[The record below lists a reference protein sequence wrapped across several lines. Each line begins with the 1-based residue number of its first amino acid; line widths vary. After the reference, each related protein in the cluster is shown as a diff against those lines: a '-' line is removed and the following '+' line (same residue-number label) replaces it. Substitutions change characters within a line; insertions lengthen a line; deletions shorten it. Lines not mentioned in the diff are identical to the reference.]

1 MPNGKNEL
9 VSIEGTVEK
18 IIYHNDENGYVVC
31 EMLAFSDEL
40 YTVCGN
46 MPYLAVGE
54 TIKALG
60 DFVTHPQFGRQFRV
74 EYYEKQMPSNATAIL
89 KYLASGTI
97 RGIGPVTAR
106 HIVEKY
112 GDDTFEVLENHPE
125 WLADINGISARKAK
139 EIGEAFKAQF
149 GMRNVMAFCRQYF
162 GPATAVRIYK
172 KWGCSAVDV
181 INKNPYILCD
191 EIHGVTFEKADAI
204 AKNLGFT
211 SGSDERIG
219 AGIKF
224 VLQHNLYQN
233 GHVFLPQE
241 KLVETAVK
249 LLGCDTEKAEDV
261 LALLVTLGEL
271 KFVRE
276 SGIKCIYLPDVYDAE
291 TYIAKKLDIMEQVSH
306 ALDTENLAELVK
318 KVELENGIEYEEL
331 QKRAIKEAV
340 ANSVFVLTGGP
351 GTGKTTVVR
360 AIIRIFS
367 SMGLDIA
374 LAAPTGRAAKRL
386 SEAASMEAKTI
397 HRLLEMQF
405 APDEQSVFVRDEA
418 NPLDE
423 DVIIIDESSMID
435 VFLMAALLHAIKPS
449 ARLVLIGDADQLPPV
464 GPGYVFRDIIESDR
478 FSTVVLTHIFR
489 QASQSLI
496 VTNAHAVNNG
506 AYMDLSKKDADFF
519 FLPRPNDEE
528 TASTIVSLCAKRLPK
543 TYGLTAFGGI
553 QIITPSKKGVNG
565 TEMLN
570 NSLQAALNP
579 PSMEKREKKV
589 RDIIL
594 REGDKVMQIKNDYDI
609 EWAREDGSYGVG
621 VFNGD
626 IGIIEEINLSAERVT
641 VLFDDKRAAY
651 DFSMLDELELAYA
664 ITVHKSQGSEYPI
677 VIIPLYRYSQR
688 LLTRNLLYTA
698 LTRAQKMVVL
708 VGDEEV
714 SRRMIENNRRTK
726 RYTGLSFIFAKYE

>member
-1 MPNGKNEL
+1 MPNEKNEL

-112 GDDTFEVLENHPE
+112 GDDTFEVLESHPE

-172 KWGCSAVDV
+172 KWGSAAVDV

-241 KLVETAVK
+241 KLIETSIK
-249 LLGCDTEKAEDV
+249 LLGCEKEKAEDV
-261 LALLVTLGEL
+261 LAYLVALGEL
-271 KFVRE
+271 RFVKE
-276 SGIKCIYLPDVYDAE
+276 AGIKCIYLPDVYDAE
-291 TYIAKKLDIMEQVSH
+291 TYIAKKLDIMEQVNHS
-306 ALDTENLAELVK
+306 LDTENLNELVK

-360 AIIRIFS
+360 AIIRIFD

-386 SEAASMEAKTI
+386 SEAATMEAKTI

-405 APDEQSVFVRDEA
+405 SPDEQSVFVRDEA

-435 VFLMAALLHAIKPS
+435 VFLMSALLRAIKPS

-489 QASQSLI
+489 QARESLI

-506 AYMDLSKKDADFF
+506 VYMDLSKKDADFF
-519 FLPRPNDEE
+519 FLPRPSDEE
-528 TASTIVSLCAKRLPK
+528 TAYTIVSLCAKRLPK

-579 PSMEKREKKV
+579 ASVEKREKKV

-609 EWAREDGSYGVG
+609 EWEREDGSTGLG

-626 IGIIEEINLSAERVT
+626 IGIIEEINLSTERVS
-641 VLFDDKRAAY
+641 VLFDDRRALY